1 MSPSDRKSPRSASSN
16 GIVTY
21 SYAKDWT
28 PDYLAAAEFELVV
41 QKQHLPVHK
50 HVMSM
55 SPVFQKELFR
65 TESKRAMLSATL
77 KKGNQHVTNRM
88 QLTSPMFLDVS
99 VEDICLL
106 LSHVYATEATLSSER
121 MEEVR
126 KLFGLT
132 EEFGFPSITR
142 RCVNFVRNVENLTR
156 GVRTD
161 LEMHDAIAASEWL
174 ELAVKWDFDAI
185 KDEVCDYAGE
195 NFLEIYGREN
205 QHEPDQKWAD
215 LIMVLESDMDL
226 WKRLARKQAIHI
238 ESGPSLA
245 SLISDEPSTTL
256 IYGVLIGIFAGSI
269 LPSWMFFL
277 ILAGTMWYI
286 ANRMPPGL
294 LLVIQKTLEGAM
306 QGILHGEGTQTDAS
320 AEVQVKDHGTKRTK
334 SRGKPPVIHKHSHVT
349 A

>member
-1 MSPSDRKSPRSASSN
+1 
-16 GIVTY
+16 
-21 SYAKDWT
+21 
-28 PDYLAAAEFELVV
+28 
-41 QKQHLPVHK
+41 
-50 HVMSM
+50 
-55 SPVFQKELFR
+55 
-65 TESKRAMLSATL
+65 MLSATL
-77 KKGNQHVTNRM
+77 KKKGEAHVSTRL

-106 LSHVYATEATLSSER
+106 LSHVYATEATLSAER

-142 RCVNFVRNVENLTR
+142 RCVNFVRNVENLTK
-156 GVRTD
+156 GVRMD
-161 LEMHDAIAASEWL
+161 VEMHDAEAASEWL

-185 KDEVCDYAGE
+185 KDEICDYAGE
-195 NFLEIYGREN
+195 NFLEIYGRESSH
-205 QHEPDQKWAD
+205 QPDQKWAD

-226 WKRLARKQAIHI
+226 WKRVARKQAIRI

-256 IYGVLIGIFAGSI
+256 IYGVLIGIFAGCI

-277 ILAGTMWYI
+277 ILAGTVWYI
-286 ANRMPPGL
+286 AHRMPPA
-294 LLVIQKTLEGAM
+294 LLVVVQKTMEGAV
-306 QGILHGEGTQTDAS
+306 QGILHGDHNQMDAS
-320 AEVQVKDHGTKRTK
+320 AEVEVKDRPSRRNK
-334 SRGKPPVIHKHSHVT
+334 SRGKPPVLHKHSHVT